1 MLNPMIG
8 MPQGAEW
15 LVILAIVVL
24 VFGAAKLPDL
34 ARGTGQAL
42 RIFKAE
48 TKGLRDDEDD
58 DVKDTTT
65 PPGRPAAGRAAA
77 DRRPGRSPG
86 PRTARPT
93 RTTAEPGR
101 PERPWRSA
109 VSFGSSPASP
119 STPSATTAGWRS
131 RTTSESCAPAS

>member
-1 MLNPMIG
+1 

-48 TKGLRDDEDD
+48 TKGLRDDDETPAKPAPPVQPGELNAAD
-58 DVKDTTT
+58 DVAEGEIVDE
-65 PPGRPAAGRAAA
+65 
-77 DRRPGRSPG
+77 RRENN
-86 PRTARPT
+86 A
-93 RTTAEPGR
+93 
-101 PERPWRSA
+101 
-109 VSFGSSPASP
+109 
-119 STPSATTAGWRS
+119 
-131 RTTSESCAPAS
+131 

>member
-1 MLNPMIG
+1 MYPMIG

-48 TKGLRDDEDD
+48 TKGLKDD
-58 DVKDTTT
+58 DDDQET
-65 PPGRPAAGRAAA
+65 P
-77 DRRPGRSPG
+77 
-86 PRTARPT
+86 
-93 RTTAEPGR
+93 AEPAPPAQLPSSTTEDTVVA
-101 PERPWRSA
+101 PER
-109 VSFGSSPASP
+109 
-119 STPSATTAGWRS
+119 STDDHRA
-131 RTTSESCAPAS
+131 

>member
-1 MLNPMIG
+1 MFSLIG

-58 DVKDTTT
+58 KK
-65 PPGRPAAGRAAA
+65 PAKPAAPGQLGAA
-77 DRRPGRSPG
+77 DEIAEGEIVDE
-86 PRTARPT
+86 PREKNA
-93 RTTAEPGR
+93 
-101 PERPWRSA
+101 
-109 VSFGSSPASP
+109 
-119 STPSATTAGWRS
+119 
-131 RTTSESCAPAS
+131 

>member
-34 ARGTGQAL
+34 ARGTGLAL

-48 TKGLRDDEDD
+48 TKGLKDDGDD
-58 DVKDTTT
+58 DTVDAT
-65 PPGRPAAGRAAA
+65 PAGEL
-77 DRRPGRSPG
+77 
-86 PRTARPT
+86 PT
-93 RTTAEPGR
+93 
-101 PERPWRSA
+101 
-109 VSFGSSPASP
+109 
-119 STPSATTAGWRS
+119 SATEEIPVKPEPQADKNNS
-131 RTTSESCAPAS
+131 